1 MNNKIIGN
9 AKLDN
14 SEIIFI
20 GDNNIFICKNNIT
33 LENCKIR
40 FTGSNSIIYIDENNY
55 PMSLNMRVGND
66 SVIYIGKDCYIN
78 RTSHMYATERKNIII
93 GNELLLSF
101 STYFRTADPHPVYD
115 VKTKKRINHSKSI
128 LLGDRV
134 WIGQE
139 SLILKGTIVG
149 SGAIIGG
156 HSVVANKKIESNAMY
171 AGNPVKKVKDG
182 VFYGDYVSTHNY
194 TEAEEKESE
203 TYTLEDKYVFEKD
216 KSTISLN
223 KIDEDL
229 KKIKNLEEKI
239 KYIEKNISNNNNKNR
254 FYL

>member
-9 AKLDN
+9 AN
-14 SEIIFI
+14 FENAEITFV
-20 GDNNIFICKNNIT
+20 GDNNIFICKSNLT

-40 FTGSNSIIYIDENNY
+40 FTGNNSIIYIDENKY

-78 RTSHMYATERKNIII
+78 RTSHLYATERKNIII
-93 GNELLLSF
+93 GNQLLLAF

-115 VKTKKRINHSKSI
+115 TKTKQRINLSKSI
-128 LLGDRV
+128 LLGDRI

-139 SLILKGTIVG
+139 SLILKGTVIG

-156 HSVVANKKIESNAMY
+156 HSVIANKKIESNTMY

-182 VFYGDYVSTHNY
+182 VFYGDFVSTHNY
-194 TEAEEKESE
+194 TEEEEKDSE
-203 TYTLEDKYVFEKD
+203 IFKSGDKYVFKKD
-216 KSTISLN
+216 SNTLSLS

-229 KKIKNLEEKI
+229 RKIKEAKDKI
-239 KYIEKNISNNNNKNR
+239 KYIEENISNNDKKNR